1 MTDELKKPQLRAI
14 QYFYVDGS
22 FEFGFGLLC
31 LILGVFFYVETNVQG
46 WLSAV
51 VDSSLVLVMIGG
63 GWLINR
69 LIKQL
74 KERLT
79 WPRTGYLTYNRQSGS
94 KRGWRLAL
102 GMVSGGLIAAIATVL
117 ITVPNAHV
125 ATMPV
130 LSGFLLGIVMV
141 VIGWRTRLMRF
152 HLLAGLSTAAGIALG
167 FSRMENSAALA
178 AYYLV
183 FGLMLFASG
192 AWVLRSYLRQN
203 PAQKEVLPDEQ

>member
-1 MTDELKKPQLRAI
+1 MTNDLKKPQLRAI

-46 WLSAV
+46 WLSTV

-63 GWLINR
+63 AWLINR

-79 WPRTGYLTYNRQSGS
+79 WPRTGYLTYSRRSGR
-94 KRGWRLAL
+94 KFGWRLVV

-117 ITVPNAHV
+117 ITAPNAQV

-130 LSGFLLGIVMV
+130 LSGLLLGIVMV
-141 VIGWRTRLMRF
+141 VIGWRTRLNRF
-152 HLLAGLSTAAGIALG
+152 HLLAGLSTADGIAMG
-167 FSRMENSAALA
+167 FSRMENTTALA
-178 AYYLV
+178 AYYIV
-183 FGLMLFASG
+183 FGLVLFASG

-203 PAQKEVLPDEQ
+203 PAEKEVLPDEQ

>member
-1 MTDELKKPQLRAI
+1 MTNDLKKPQLRAI

-31 LILGVFFYVETNVQG
+31 LILGVFFYVETNVHG
-46 WLSAV
+46 WLSTV

-63 GWLINR
+63 AWLINR

-79 WPRTGYLTYNRQSGS
+79 WPRTGYLTYSRRSGR
-94 KRGWRLAL
+94 KLGWRLVV

-117 ITVPNAHV
+117 ITAPNAQV

-130 LSGFLLGIVMV
+130 LSGLLLGIVMV
-141 VIGWRTRLMRF
+141 VIGWRTRLNRF
-152 HLLAGLSTAAGIALG
+152 HLLAGLSTADGIAMG
-167 FSRMENSAALA
+167 FSRMENTTALA
-178 AYYLV
+178 AYYIV
-183 FGLMLFASG
+183 FGLVLFASG

-203 PAQKEVLPDEQ
+203 PAEKEVLPDEQ

>member
-1 MTDELKKPQLRAI
+1 MTDDLKKPQLRAI
-14 QYFYVDGS
+14 QYFYADGS

-31 LILGVFFYVETNVQG
+31 LILGVFFYVEANVHG
-46 WLSAV
+46 FLSTV

-63 GWLINR
+63 AWLINR

-79 WPRTGYLTYNRQSGS
+79 WPRTGYVTYSRQSGR
-94 KRGWRLAL
+94 KRGWSLAL

-117 ITVPNAHV
+117 ITAPNAHV

-152 HLLAGLSTAAGIALG
+152 HLLAGLSAAAGIALG
-167 FSRMENSAALA
+167 FSRMENNAALA

-183 FGLMLFASG
+183 FGLVLFASG

-203 PAQKEVLPDEQ
+203 PAKKEVLPDEQ